1 MSNEPEHSCPSAV
14 VFKDLTFSYDETPVI
29 EKANA
34 SICEKDFVS
43 VIGPNGCGKSTL
55 LKLMLG
61 LLEPTEGSIEVLGK
75 RPIDVRSKMGYVSQ
89 YMQYDTQFPVSVLD
103 VTLMGRLGACAW
115 GRWSKEDHEKA
126 MNALEEVTLADL
138 AERPFSSLS
147 GGQRQR
153 VLVARAL
160 ATEPELL
167 LLDEATS
174 NMDVKVEAEL
184 FHLLQKLN
192 ERMTIVIVSHDLAV
206 VAECVK
212 SVLCVRKTIHIHPTS
227 ELTGE
232 LISEMYGGDIRMV
245 RHDHRCSEEG
255 HSSCGHS

>member
-1 MSNEPEHSCPSAV
+1 MTKEPEHSCSPAV
-14 VFKDLTFSYDETPVI
+14 SFSDLTFSYDGTPI
-29 EKANA
+29 LERANA
-34 SICEKDFVS
+34 SICDGDFVS

-55 LKLMLG
+55 LKLILG
-61 LLEPTEGSIEVLGK
+61 LLEPTAGKVEVFGKEPIEM
-75 RPIDVRSKMGYVSQ
+75 RSKMGYVAQ
-89 YMQYDTQFPVSVLD
+89 YMQYDTKFPVSVLD
-103 VTLMGRLGACAW
+103 VTLMGRLGSSAW
-115 GRWSKEDHEKA
+115 GSWSKEDHEKA
-126 MNALEEVTLADL
+126 KQALEEVSLADL
-138 AERPFSSLS
+138 ADRPFSSLS

-160 ATEPELL
+160 ATEPKLL

-174 NMDVKVEAEL
+174 NMDVKVEMEL
-184 FHLLQKLN
+184 FTLLHKLN
-192 ERMTIVIVSHDLAV
+192 DRMTIVIVSHDLAV
-206 VAECVK
+206 VSECVK

-255 HSSCGHS
+255 HTSCGHS

>member
-1 MSNEPEHSCPSAV
+1 MTDKHEHCCISAV
-14 VFKDLTFSYDETPVI
+14 RIENLTFSYDGTPI
-29 EKANA
+29 IKNGSA
-34 SICEKDFVS
+34 SICERDFVS
-43 VIGPNGCGKSTL
+43 IIGPNGCGKSTL
-55 LKLMLG
+55 LKLILG
-61 LLEPTEGSIEVLGK
+61 LIEPQEGKIEIFGK
-75 RPIDVRSKMGYVSQ
+75 SPVEMRMKMGYVAQNVQFDSK
-89 YMQYDTQFPVSVLD
+89 FPVSVFD
-103 VTLMGRLGACAW
+103 VTIMGRLGRSW
-115 GRWSKEDHEKA
+115 GRWSKEDKNKA
-126 MNALEEVTLADL
+126 MEALEEVSLSDL
-138 AERPFSSLS
+138 AERPFDALS

-160 ATEPELL
+160 ATDPQLL

-184 FHLLQKLN
+184 FDLLKKLN

-206 VAECVK
+206 VSESVK
-212 SVLCVRKTIHIHPTS
+212 SVLCVRETLHIHPTS

-232 LISEMYGGDIRMV
+232 LISEMYGGDIKMV